1 VTSQPFPSSGPPTAA
16 DAAAG
21 GLSLLQTAERV
32 ATQIREEAGAEA
44 QRMLEAARAQADQIR
59 NEARAEAPRLRAET
73 DELRAEH
80 DRAVEALR
88 ALRHGIGELVDR
100 RSEGHQPDHSQEHG
114 E

>member
-1 VTSQPFPSSGPPTAA
+1 MTSQPFPSTGTPTAA
-16 DAAAG
+16 DTAAG

-32 ATQIREEAGAEA
+32 ATQIREEASAEA
-44 QRMLEAARAQADQIR
+44 ERILEAARGQADQIR

-80 DRAVEALR
+80 ERAVEALR
-88 ALRHGIGELVDR
+88 SLRQGINELVDR
-100 RSEGHQPDHSQEHG
+100 RPEGHG

>member
-1 VTSQPFPSSGPPTAA
+1 VTSQPFPSTGTPTAA

-32 ATQIREEAGAEA
+32 AAQIREEAGAEA

-73 DELRAEH
+73 DDLRAEH
-80 DRAVEALR
+80 HRAVEALR
-88 ALRHGIGELVDR
+88 NLRQGISDLVDR
-100 RSEGHQPDHSQEHG
+100 GGARQQPDRSPEHG
-114 E
+114 G

>member
-1 VTSQPFPSSGPPTAA
+1 VTSQPFPSTGTPTAA
-16 DAAAG
+16 DTAAG

-32 ATQIREEAGAEA
+32 ATQIREEASAEA
-44 QRMLEAARAQADQIR
+44 ERILEAARGQADQIR

-80 DRAVEALR
+80 ERAVEALR
-88 ALRHGIGELVDR
+88 SLRQGISALVDR
-100 RSEGHQPDHSQEHG
+100 RPEGHG